1 MQKAAGEAL
10 LACNLSDCFY
20 EKSTTLDDGNT
31 VIDSEYDPHSDEDKG
46 KGNLLCG
53 SRTKGLE
60 VERRFFVCESTQLM
74 DMIHQI
80 NSTSKCSTPKC
91 NGK

>member
-53 SRTKGLE
+53 SQTKGLE
-60 VERRFFVCESTQLM
+60 VERRFFCVRVNTVDGHDSSDKLNIQM
-74 DMIHQI
+74 F
-80 NSTSKCSTPKC
+80 NS
-91 NGK
+91 